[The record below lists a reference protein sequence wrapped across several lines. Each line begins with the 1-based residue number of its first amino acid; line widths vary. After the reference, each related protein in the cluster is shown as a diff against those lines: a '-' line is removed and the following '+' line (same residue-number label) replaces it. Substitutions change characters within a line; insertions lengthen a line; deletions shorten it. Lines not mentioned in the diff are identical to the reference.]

1 MSGERN
7 PGIEILAAG
16 DETESR
22 TDVRPEG
29 AARGRRGKGAQRQRR
44 LSAPARGQQI
54 IAGAIHFFAKHGFEG
69 RTREL
74 AKELG
79 IAQPLLYR
87 YFPSK
92 RALIEAVFREVY
104 LRPIERDWSSLLTDR
119 TRPIVERLE
128 EFYGRYAEETYR
140 YEWIRIYMHSGLLGE
155 DSNKRY
161 IAAVEEKILKV
172 MCAEL
177 RHAFDLPAPEVIP
190 ISELEIEHLWV
201 LHGGLFYYAV
211 RKFIYRARVVD
222 DLPTIVHRAV
232 KAMVE
237 GTRLLYAAG

>member
-1 MSGERN
+1 MTSGERQS
-7 PGIEILAAG
+7 GVEIETPAAEDIASPVPTVG
-16 DETESR
+16 
-22 TDVRPEG
+22 P
-29 AARGRRGKGAQRQRR
+29 AKPARQGGRQRR
-44 LSAPARGQQI
+44 LSAQERGQQI
-54 IAGAIHFFAKHGFEG
+54 VSGAIRFFAQHGFQG

-104 LRPIERDWSSLLTDR
+104 VKPIEVDWSLLLTDR
-119 TRPIVERLE
+119 SRPIQERLE
-128 EFYGRYAEETYR
+128 EFYGRYAKETYR

-155 DSNKRY
+155 DFNKKY

-172 MCAEL
+172 ICAEL
-177 RHAFDLPAPEVIP
+177 RHSFNLPSAEAIP
-190 ISELEIEHLWV
+190 ISELEVEHLWV

-211 RKFIYRARVVD
+211 RKFIYRARVVE
-222 DLPTIVHRAV
+222 DLPAIVHRAV
-232 KAMVE
+232 KAMIE
-237 GTRLLYAAG
+237 GTRLAYTDNK

>member
-1 MSGERN
+1 MTSGERQT
-7 PGIEILAAG
+7 GIEAENPADDQTSIAPVP
-16 DETESR
+16 SR
-22 TDVRPEG
+22 PTRPEG
-29 AARGRRGKGAQRQRR
+29 GRQRR
-44 LSAPARGQQI
+44 LSAQERGQQI
-54 IAGAIHFFAKHGFEG
+54 VSGAIRFFAQHGFQG

-104 LRPIERDWSSLLTDR
+104 VKPIEVDWSVLLTDR
-119 TRPIVERLE
+119 SRPITDRLE
-128 EFYGRYAEETYR
+128 EFYGRYAKETYR

-155 DSNKRY
+155 DFNKRY

-172 MCAEL
+172 ICGEL
-177 RHAFDLPAPEVIP
+177 RHAFGLPSAEAIP
-190 ISELEIEHLWV
+190 ISELEVEHLWI

-211 RKFIYRARVVD
+211 RKFIYRARVVE
-222 DLPTIVHRAV
+222 DLPAIVHRAV
-232 KAMVE
+232 KAMVD
-237 GTRLLYAAG
+237 GTRSAYTDK

>member
-1 MSGERN
+1 M
-7 PGIEILAAG
+7 
-16 DETESR
+16 
-22 TDVRPEG
+22 
-29 AARGRRGKGAQRQRR
+29 
-44 LSAPARGQQI
+44 
-54 IAGAIHFFAKHGFEG
+54 AGAIQFFAKHGFEG

-104 LRPIERDWSSLLTDR
+104 LRPIEHDWSALLTDR

-172 MCAEL
+172 IAPSL

-190 ISELEIEHLWV
+190 ISELEVEHLWV

-222 DLPTIVHRAV
+222 DLPAIVHRAV
-232 KAMVE
+232 KAMIE

>member
-1 MSGERN
+1 MTSGERQ
-7 PGIEILAAG
+7 GGLDIEASVPDDAG
-16 DETESR
+16 NGGSTPSLR
-22 TDVRPEG
+22 APRAEG
-29 AARGRRGKGAQRQRR
+29 GRQRR
-44 LSAPARGQQI
+44 LSAQERGQQI
-54 IAGAIHFFAKHGFEG
+54 VSGAIRFFAQHGFQG

-104 LRPIERDWSSLLTDR
+104 VKPIEVDWSLLLTDR
-119 TRPIVERLE
+119 SRPITERLE
-128 EFYGRYAEETYR
+128 EFYGRYAKETYR

-155 DSNKRY
+155 DFNKKY

-172 MCAEL
+172 ICAEL
-177 RHAFDLPAPEVIP
+177 RHAFGLPSADAIP
-190 ISELEIEHLWV
+190 ISELEVEHLWI

-211 RKFIYRARVVD
+211 RKFIYRARVVE
-222 DLPTIVHRAV
+222 DLPAIVHRAV

-237 GTRLLYAAG
+237 GTRLAYLDK